1 MMQNEFKNKKVVVAG
16 VGKIRR
22 GSLNSA
28 SRFFSRTGAR
38 VIITDAKPAAEL
50 KLGLRHLKGVRAV
63 LHLGG
68 YRKDDFKK
76 ADIVIRAQGNREQE
90 IFLKIAERNNALVT
104 TDIDLFMS
112 LIPPVPT
119 VGITGTRGKS
129 TTTALVGE
137 MIKADG
143 SSTFVGGNIGV
154 SPLNF
159 LKPLRRDHKNGKSC
173 AIVLELSSW
182 LLEGWKK
189 EGIAPTVAV
198 ITNIFPD
205 HLNNYSSYKSYI
217 GAKAEI
223 FAAQDKDGIVVLNR
237 ANAVTRK
244 MSKLAIGKVFWFS
257 LRPFKGRGSYV
268 KNNAIVFNDK
278 KEEIVARLS
287 DIKYLA
293 GVHNLENI
301 LAAVAAAKLMGA
313 KNSSIVKTLRSFRG
327 LSDRQELVRIKSGVR
342 YVNDTT
348 ATSPDGVVAA
358 LRTFGKSQIAN
369 GKSLKKKI
377 VLIAGGKDKEL
388 DFKQMAREIK
398 KYVKDL
404 ILFDGTGTKKLIVE
418 LKRVGYKC
426 DIAPVV
432 RDMKTAVRVAA
443 DMADRGDVVLL
454 SPGAASFG
462 LFKNEFDRGEQFK
475 KAVRKL

>member
-1 MMQNEFKNKKVVVAG
+1 MLQNEFNNKKVVVAG
-16 VGKIRR
+16 VGKIPK

-28 SRFFSRTGAR
+28 SRFFSRAGAR
-38 VIITDAKPAAEL
+38 VIVTDAKPANDL
-50 KLGLRHLKGVRAV
+50 KLGLRHLKGVKAV
-63 LHLGG
+63 FHLGG
-68 YRKDDFKK
+68 YRKKDFKT
-76 ADIVIRAQGNREQE
+76 AEIVIKAQGNREQE
-90 IFLKIAERNNALVT
+90 PFLKDAERAGAYVT
-104 TDIDLFMS
+104 TDVGLFMS
-112 LIPPVPT
+112 QIPFVPV
-119 VGITGTRGKS
+119 VGVTGTRGKS
-129 TTTALVGE
+129 TTTALIGE

-143 SSTFVGGNIGV
+143 SSTFVGGNIQV

-159 LKPLRRDHKNGKSC
+159 LNSLWQDHKKGKCC

-198 ITNIFPD
+198 VTNTFPD
-205 HLNNYSSYKSYI
+205 HLNTYSSYGSYI

-237 ANAVTRK
+237 DNAVTRK
-244 MSKLAIGKVFWFS
+244 MIKSAKGKVFWFS
-257 LRPFKGRGSYV
+257 LRPFKGTGVYV
-268 KNNAIVFNDK
+268 KNNTIVFNHK
-278 KEEIVARLS
+278 NEETVARLS

-301 LAAVAAAKLMGA
+301 LAAVAAAKLMGV

-327 LSDRQELVRIKSGVR
+327 LPDRQELIRIKSGVR

-358 LRTFGKSQIAN
+358 LRTFGT
-369 GKSLKKKI
+369 SLKKKI

-388 DFKQMAREIK
+388 DFKKMAQEIK

-404 ILFDGTGTKKLIVE
+404 ILFDGTGTKKMITE
-418 LKRVGYKC
+418 LKRIGYKY

-432 RDMKTAVRVAA
+432 SDMKTAVKIAS

-475 KAVRKL
+475 KAVRAL